1 MSILERVPVPYTR
14 KTTFADTIRNVYE
27 HVKGKAFEYYV
38 ERGEL
43 DGYDLEDWFRA
54 ERTLILKPD
63 VTIRRFDEDVVI
75 EMTMPD
81 VNVED
86 IHLEVSP
93 EGMLVTTT
101 PDEGGRQVL
110 KTVQFAEPID
120 VDSIEAEYSIGSL
133 RLTVPVAG
141 TRNQLSR
148 SHVA

>member
-1 MSILERVPVPYTR
+1 MSILERVPVPYVR

-27 HVKGKAFEYYV
+27 HVRGKAFEYYL

-43 DGYDLEDWFRA
+43 DGYDLEDWLRA

-81 VNVED
+81 VDVED
-86 IHLEVSP
+86 IHLEVSS

-101 PDEGGRQVL
+101 PDAEGHQVL
-110 KTVQFAEPID
+110 KIVQFAEPID
-120 VDSIEAEYSIGSL
+120 VDSIEAEYSIGLL
-133 RLTVPVAG
+133 RLTVPIDG
-141 TRNQLSR
+141 TSKQLSR

>member
-1 MSILERVPVPYTR
+1 MSILERVPVPYAR

-27 HVKGKAFEYYV
+27 HVRGKAFEYYV
-38 ERGEL
+38 ERGEF

-54 ERTLILKPD
+54 ERTLIVRPD

-75 EMTMPD
+75 EMTMLD

-110 KTVQFAEPID
+110 RTVQFAEPID

-133 RLTVPVAG
+133 RLTVPVAE